1 MARRRHTDKTCPAC
15 QQLLTR
21 VRRLDADRDQHDAS
35 TGAPLHR
42 YRCGN
47 LACGWQGLLPAR
59 RRRRSSLAEAADAG
73 ATATATA
80 DATAPARVARP
91 PRGDTAARSAGL
103 ASLQL
108 PWARMGGVALTGS
121 LVVLVGVQGA
131 RVLLGADRQPDAAR
145 AAPPAR
151 VAAGVSHDGEDL
163 PARHPWVQPVVLDG
177 ATQARL
183 QAVAADVAASAPATV
198 PPQAVPARPRVVA
211 PLSMRR
217 NCSWG
222 QPGRLPYQGTVEQA
236 LLHARL
242 PPEVVAEVSQRA
254 ARRQVSDRVTIR
266 NDGIRGQRHGHEFD
280 PQRVALTFGHTLC
293 LNSRVNFVAGHEEQ
307 ADLYEVADRQGRVH
321 AVMVPD
327 VCGNVSVLGQR
338 GERRKTLAAGNSDA
352 HATLLVAADDP
363 ETQAWQLLATGMA
376 PGEAATV
383 PEPGSLA
390 TLLAAAL
397 AWAGVAGWRR
407 RRAVSGGRGAVAAR
421 AAAPAPLSRRD

>member
-1 MARRRHTDKTCPAC
+1 M
-15 QQLLTR
+15 
-21 VRRLDADRDQHDAS
+21 
-35 TGAPLHR
+35 HR

-47 LACGWQGLLPAR
+47 LACGWQGLLPAQR
-59 RRRRSSLAEAADAG
+59 RRRMAHAGGVSSDRAR
-73 ATATATA
+73 TA
-80 DATAPARVARP
+80 RR
-91 PRGDTAARSAGL
+91 AGL
-103 ASLQL
+103 VPLQL
-108 PWARMGGVALTGS
+108 PWARIGGVALTGS

-131 RVLLGADRQPDAAR
+131 RYLLGADRDHDAVR
-145 AAPPAR
+145 AAAPAR

-183 QAVAADVAASAPATV
+183 QPAAGVAPAEAGSAAASSGLAAASAAAAPSATGTR
-198 PPQAVPARPRVVA
+198 ARVVA

-254 ARRQVSDRVTIR
+254 ARRQVSDRVTIA
-266 NDGIRGQRHGHEFD
+266 NNGIRGQQHGHQFD

-307 ADLYEVADRQGRVH
+307 GDLYEVADRQGRLH
-321 AVMVPD
+321 AVMIPD

-338 GERRKTLAAGNSDA
+338 GERRRTLAAGSTDA
-352 HATLLVAADDP
+352 HATLLVGADDP
-363 ETQAWQLLATGMA
+363 QADAWQLLATGMA
-376 PGEAATV
+376 PGEVATV

-390 TLLAAAL
+390 TVLAAAL
-397 AWAGVAGWRR
+397 AWAGAMGWRR
-407 RRAVSGGRGAVAAR
+407 RRNTAR
-421 AAAPAPLSRRD
+421 L